1 MFRLIKEVFIALLRF
16 IKSLA
21 IKFMSLNN
29 GPCVTRPLLFDIN
42 LVELKYYSVMI
53 SLNKVVEFVT
63 LLMNYLQK
71 YVFSVKWKM

>member
-29 GPCVTRPLLFDIN
+29 GPSVTRPLLFDIN

-53 SLNKVVEFVT
+53 SLNKVVEFVI

>member
-21 IKFMSLNN
+21 IKLMSLNN

-53 SLNKVVEFVT
+53 SLNKVVEFVI

>member
-1 MFRLIKEVFIALLRF
+1 
-16 IKSLA
+16 
-21 IKFMSLNN
+21 MSLNN

-53 SLNKVVEFVT
+53 SLNKVVEFVI

-71 YVFSVKWKM
+71 YVFSVK